1 MPGFERA
8 MTWTASSLAVGLDES
23 TPDCT
28 QKPGPAAIE
37 PDEPGEVSGTFPSP
51 PARKSLCEL
60 FWGFDLCAHLPVKLT
75 RDGVEAVPGELAR
88 IRDFLN
94 EEFPSLTEEALCG
107 NRGAPMAAV
116 KRAYLAS
123 ACDLIELRHKGETVG
138 AIVGAPEDWSSYYV
152 RIYALSPRYQRPQ
165 LTRAFGR
172 ACLIEPL
179 GAHHVERIVADV
191 SPANIAMARGL
202 CEMQFH
208 ITGHQLSERWGAM
221 VRYTRFLDA
230 RCEAAFHKLFA
241 GTAPPRS
248 RASSRK
254 EETP

>member
-1 MPGFERA
+1 MPSFERA
-8 MTWTASSLAVGLDES
+8 MTWTDSPLAVGLDDPATGCAE
-23 TPDCT
+23 
-28 QKPGPAAIE
+28 KPPVRAPEA
-37 PDEPGEVSGTFPSP
+37 DEPAEVSGTFPSP
-51 PARKSLCEL
+51 RGRKSLCEM
-60 FWGFDLCAHLPVKLT
+60 FWDFDLCAHLPLRIT

-152 RIYALSPRYQRPQ
+152 RVYALSPRYQRPQ

-172 ACLIEPL
+172 ECLIEPL
-179 GAHHVERIVADV
+179 SAHHVERIVADV

-248 RASSRK
+248 RSTRK